1 MAGILYSVI
10 ATLPDE
16 ATRAEYIAWL
26 EDGHIDLVVKGG
38 AHSAMIVRVVDPPVP
53 PRVETRYVFATRDLF
68 DRYVRNTAPK
78 LREDGL
84 RRFPPERG
92 VVFERRL
99 GEIL

>member
-1 MAGILYSVI
+1 MGGILYSVI

-26 EDGHIDLVVKGG
+26 EDGHLDQVVKGG
-38 AHSAMIVRVVDPPVP
+38 AHTAMIVRVLDPEAP
-53 PRVETRYVFATRDLF
+53 PQVETRYVFATRDLF
-68 DRYVRNTAPK
+68 DRYVREAAPR
-78 LREDGL
+78 LRQDGL

-92 VVFERRL
+92 VGFQRRL